1 MESDSAPKKRQRLS
15 STSSQATANIPV
27 VECVRQFALPQT
39 FPSMKPSK
47 DSNGVNG
54 TVKPSAGSG
63 KLQKLK
69 LKSPDGRE
77 LGEFDVQILPKDTPA
92 TNKNGKKISF
102 SLETPL
108 ITTSSLIDTTAN
120 RDSSNTLVATAT
132 TPINTN
138 QSSLLKVPPGST
150 YKSLN
155 KNPYSAIKYLVPP
168 SMKNVNVKMTESSV
182 PSGLMIP
189 LGSNIVTNP
198 IYLDNNQVLSS
209 ADNDDDN
216 DSVVVE
222 TGNGWKVLQKK
233 QPNALTSM
241 RNVQTNG
248 VNAGR
253 NIIINSKNGQKQT
266 LLRKGMSLLNT
277 GQNSPLR
284 NIKDSNRI
292 QVNGKVNGH
301 LMRIAGNKRTFDHG
315 YTIATGIKE
324 PKLINYIDNNSNGII
339 EIDDSNLDNN
349 TVYVVQNEDDLL
361 DQVEKEL
368 DNQSTRQSYTLTN
381 SQGRVNLI
389 RRGSNKNS
397 NNNNSSSNKYDG
409 NVSPTRSSRSSYL
422 REDLTDD
429 EIASKLSVVGEAL
442 STVSDHD
449 LRERALKALAEC
461 GIGVERFVPK
471 KPPLNYMSVK
481 ESQTQTNVFGLLDEN
496 NFISVTGDTDGITR
510 LQEIERQII
519 VDDTKINEKPSVD
532 IVKFKQDL
540 DKVLDS
546 DWVNKTNMEQVKEL
560 LKVNPLV
567 EKAYRLLEREINS
580 CKKYDDDGLLIIHK
594 AVLKNNERALKR
606 HIMVLRASKATV
618 DFPTKDGQTS
628 LELAIQHSAS
638 PEIVNLL
645 LKNGAN
651 PVSPENAHDSALTI
665 ASRTTSEFLPKLVKY
680 LLPNNPAINNV
691 DSEGFT
697 ALHHCSRNGDLKGV
711 KSLLSI
717 NVDVNARDC
726 KSGRTALFHAFENNY
741 LPICKELLD
750 AGAKPIIP
758 NYSGHTVL
766 TIFDEEKHFMLKDYF
781 AKIPK

>member
-1 MESDSAPKKRQRLS
+1 MESDSAPKKRQRLL
-15 STSSQATANIPV
+15 STSSQPPTNISV

-47 DSNGVNG
+47 DNSDVNG

-102 SLETPL
+102 SLETP
-108 ITTSSLIDTTAN
+108 IMTTSSPTDTIAN
-120 RDSSNTLVATAT
+120 RDSNTLVATAT
-132 TPINTN
+132 TPINSN

-155 KNPYSAIKYLVPP
+155 KNPYSAIKYVLPP
-168 SMKNVNVKMTESSV
+168 SMKNVKAQMNEQSSV
-182 PSGLMIP
+182 PSGLLIP

-209 ADNDDDN
+209 ADNNEDDN
-216 DSVVVE
+216 DSNEIVVKS
-222 TGNGWKVLQKK
+222 GNGWRLLQKR
-233 QPNALTSM
+233 PNSVTTM

-248 VNAGR
+248 VNR
-253 NIIINSKNGQKQT
+253 NIVINNKNGEKQT

-284 NIKDSNRI
+284 NIKNKNKI
-292 QVNGKVNGH
+292 QANGKVNGH

-315 YTIATGIKE
+315 YTIATGMNE

-339 EIDDSNLDNN
+339 NINDDNLDSN
-349 TVYVVQNEDDLL
+349 TVYVVQNEDDLVDQDQ

-368 DNQSTRQSYTLTN
+368 ENQSTKQSYTLTN

-389 RRGSNKNS
+389 RRGSNR
-397 NNNNSSSNKYDG
+397 NNNNNSSNKYDG
-409 NVSPTRSSRSSYL
+409 NVSPTQTSRSSYL
-422 REDLTDD
+422 RDDLTDD

-461 GIGVERFVPK
+461 GIGMERFVPK
-471 KPPLNYMSVK
+471 KPPLNYLSVK

-496 NFISVTGDTDGITR
+496 NFISVTGDTDSIMR

-519 VDDTKINEKPSVD
+519 VDDTKVNKPSVD

-540 DKVLDS
+540 DKVLDG
-546 DWVNKTNMEQVKEL
+546 DWVNKPNIEQVKEL

-567 EKAYRLLEREINS
+567 EKAYKLLEREINN
-580 CKKYDDDGLLIIHK
+580 CKKYDENGLLSIHK

-606 HIMVLRASKATV
+606 HIMVLRASKETV
-618 DFPTKDGQTS
+618 DIPTKDGQV
-628 LELAIQHSAS
+628 IFNDI
-638 PEIVNLL
+638 EINRHLIIFTFFF
-645 LKNGAN
+645 K
-651 PVSPENAHDSALTI
+651 D
-665 ASRTTSEFLPKLVKY
+665 KL
-680 LLPNNPAINNV
+680 
-691 DSEGFT
+691 F
-697 ALHHCSRNGDLKGV
+697 
-711 KSLLSI
+711 
-717 NVDVNARDC
+717 
-726 KSGRTALFHAFENNY
+726 
-741 LPICKELLD
+741 
-750 AGAKPIIP
+750 
-758 NYSGHTVL
+758 
-766 TIFDEEKHFMLKDYF
+766 
-781 AKIPK
+781 